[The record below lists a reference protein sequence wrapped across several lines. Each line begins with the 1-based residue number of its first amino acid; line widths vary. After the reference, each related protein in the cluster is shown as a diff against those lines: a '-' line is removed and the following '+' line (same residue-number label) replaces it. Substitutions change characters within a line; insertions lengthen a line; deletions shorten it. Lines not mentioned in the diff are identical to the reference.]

1 MKENYSNQKKKQKR
15 KKEKNLFNL
24 LPKTSIS
31 DSDALGMT
39 VVVLDSGRKKE
50 SLGEGT
56 LKRRI
61 GSKRVRWVQ
70 TEKRKTKRGNR

>member
-50 SLGEGT
+50 SLREGT

-61 GSKRVRWVQ
+61 AG
-70 TEKRKTKRGNR
+70 

>member
-1 MKENYSNQKKKQKR
+1 MKENYSNQKKA
-15 KKEKNLFNL
+15 KKEKRKNLFNL

-31 DSDALGMT
+31 NSDALGMT
-39 VVVLDSGRKKE
+39 VVVLDSDREKD

-61 GSKRVRWVQ
+61 GGKRVRWVQ
-70 TEKRKTKRGNR
+70 MEKRKTKRGNG